1 VQGARHGTSVYSVK
15 EIFYTPQ
22 PSLENLCV
30 WIWRALSPRFANL
43 SRVTVRRDSCGQS
56 CSYTGE

>member
-1 VQGARHGTSVYSVK
+1 VHSVK